1 MGNDQSSRAVP
12 ETGVASASV
21 RPELCEVCGGLLTFP
36 HDHKPDNTGLD
47 DGICFLPGREPRKKA
62 APKPA
67 DEIRDIRAR
76 AWATRRQK
84 YGQHGHR

>member
-1 MGNDQSSRAVP
+1 MTTPLPDERLAEIRAGLEGEP
-12 ETGVASASV
+12 D
-21 RPELCEVCGGLLTFP
+21 RCEICGGRLTYE
-36 HDHKPDNTGLD
+36 HDHQPDLSGLD
-47 DGICFLPGREPRKKA
+47 DGPYLPGHEPRKKP

-67 DEIRDIRAR
+67 AEIRDIRAR